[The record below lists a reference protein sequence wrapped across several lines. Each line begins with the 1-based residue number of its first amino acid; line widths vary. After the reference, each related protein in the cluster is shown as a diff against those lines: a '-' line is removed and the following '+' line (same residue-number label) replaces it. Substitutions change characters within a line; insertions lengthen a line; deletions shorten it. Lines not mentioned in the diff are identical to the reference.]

1 MKKLLLTTA
10 ALALMSAGAV
20 SAKEIKIG
28 IEFGFTGPIESI
40 TPNMAKSAQMAIK
53 EVSKSGLLLGGDTVK
68 GIEVDS
74 TCIDSGAAIAAAERL
89 VTSDKVSGIV
99 GGDCS
104 GVTGAM
110 LQNVARPNGMVMIS
124 PSATSPALSTAPD
137 DGLFF
142 RTAPSDARQGQV
154 VADVLKSINIK
165 NAAMTY
171 TNNDYGKGL
180 ADAIKADFTKAGGKI
195 TIDAPH
201 QDGKADYSAEVAALD
216 AAGGQ
221 VLIVAGYVDQGG
233 SGIVRAA
240 LDTGAFSKFYFPDGM
255 VSQKLVEKFGKEIDG
270 SYGDVPGTDS
280 QGAAMFNKMAKAQGY
295 KGTSSF
301 APQSYDAAALILLS
315 MQAANSSKPEV
326 YKKKVFDVAN
336 APGVKIYPGQLAKA
350 LKILKDGGQVDY
362 EGASAVTL
370 IGTGDA
376 SGSYR
381 EVEIKN
387 GKLTTVMY
395 R

>member
-1 MKKLLLTTA
+1 MRKFLLTTA
-10 ALALMSAGAV
+10 AVILSVGAASAG
-20 SAKEIKIG
+20 EIKLG
-28 IEFGFTGPIESI
+28 IELGFTGPIESI

-53 EVSKSGLLLGGDTVK
+53 EVSDSGLLLGGDTVK

-89 VTSDKVSGIV
+89 VTADKVSGIV

-124 PSATSPALSTAPD
+124 PSATSPALSSAPD

-154 VADVLKSINIK
+154 IADILKSQNYK
-165 NAAMTY
+165 TAAMTY

-180 ADAIKADFTKAGGKI
+180 SDAIKADYTKAGGKI

-255 VSQKLVEKFGKEIDG
+255 TSQALVQKFGTEIDG
-270 SYGDVPGTDS
+270 SYGDIPGTDS
-280 QGAAMFNKMAKAQGY
+280 PGAAMFNKMAKAAGY
-295 KGTSSF
+295 SGTSSF
-301 APQSYDAAALILLS
+301 APQSYDAAALILLA
-315 MQAANSSKPEV
+315 MQAADSSKPEV
-326 YKKKVFDVAN
+326 YKNKVMDVAN
-336 APGVKIYPGQLAKA
+336 APGVKIYPGELAKA

-362 EGASAVTL
+362 EGATAVTL

-376 SGSYR
+376 AGSYR
-381 EVEIKN
+381 EIVVKD